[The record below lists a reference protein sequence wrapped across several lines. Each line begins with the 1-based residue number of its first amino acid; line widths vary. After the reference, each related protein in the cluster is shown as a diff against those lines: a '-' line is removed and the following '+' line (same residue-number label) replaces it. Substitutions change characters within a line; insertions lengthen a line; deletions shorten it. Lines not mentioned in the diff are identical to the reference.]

1 MAEVY
6 ASLIIKGKKK
16 FSEVPQELKK
26 QVEKILIN
34 NGREALLKEELNN
47 N

>member
-16 FSEVPQELKK
+16 FSEVPPELKK
-26 QVEKILIN
+26 QVEKILISD
-34 NGREALLKEELNN
+34 GREALIQEELNN